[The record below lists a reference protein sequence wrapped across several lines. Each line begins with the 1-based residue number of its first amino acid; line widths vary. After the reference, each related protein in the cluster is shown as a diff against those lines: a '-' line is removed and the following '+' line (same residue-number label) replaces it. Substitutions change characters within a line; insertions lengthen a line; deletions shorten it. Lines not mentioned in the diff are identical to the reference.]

1 MTNRVCIGDPSP
13 ALTPIRCRPMT
24 DDPIAEVEGL
34 LSDRLR
40 ELFGP
45 RFRWA
50 QDAIGVHTTNRVAG
64 LAARVLSDEHWAKG
78 VSRDEFVDTAGARG
92 GREGLADW
100 ILRLL
105 ELRGRLKCEQ
115 DRWRATIPLGDETP
129 LPEGAKGDIKELETT
144 MRIVDRIAEGGSDVL
159 SGARTGEEVLF
170 GRETFALWFRYF
182 HNSNLLYAPNNRLAA
197 LALTDELPS
206 GARILEL
213 GGGTGSAGEA
223 LAEEVA
229 GRERPPW
236 PKEYYFTELAPAFER
251 RGSRV
256 VRARWPETVEVSS
269 AIVDF
274 DRSLVEQGIEAGSF
288 DAVWAVNALH
298 ASQDLGPS
306 LARIL
311 EVLEPGGLL
320 VLGECVRPRPGEPIY
335 TEFLFAFLE
344 SYRSVPLGPLRST
357 SGFLTVR
364 EWRENLSAAGFTEV
378 SVVPDVEAIQQIFPE
393 FVAAAI
399 VAKRPARKDTD
410 TSSLD

>member
-1 MTNRVCIGDPSP
+1 
-13 ALTPIRCRPMT
+13 
-24 DDPIAEVEGL
+24 
-34 LSDRLR
+34 
-40 ELFGP
+40 
-45 RFRWA
+45 
-50 QDAIGVHTTNRVAG
+50 VHTTNRVAG
-64 LAARVLSDEHWAKG
+64 MAARVLSAEHWARG
-78 VSRDEFVDTAGARG
+78 VSRDEFIDAAGARG

-100 ILRLL
+100 ILGLL
-105 ELRGRLKCEQ
+105 ELRGRLQREQ
-115 DRWRATIPLGDETP
+115 DRWQATIPLGDERP
-129 LPEGAKGDIKELETT
+129 LPEGAQDDFKELDAT

-159 SGARTGEEVLF
+159 CGARTGEEVLF

-197 LALTDELPS
+197 LALADRLPS

-229 GRERPPW
+229 GREQPPW
-236 PKEYYFTELAPAFER
+236 PAGYCFTELAPAFER

-256 VRARWPETVEVSS
+256 VRARWPDTVDVSS

-274 DRSLVEQGIEAGSF
+274 DRSLVEQGLEAGSF

-298 ASQDLGPS
+298 ASQDLGAS
-306 LARIL
+306 LSRVL
-311 EVLEPGGLL
+311 EVIRPGGLL

-357 SGFLTVR
+357 PGFLTVG
-364 EWRENLSAAGFTEV
+364 EWRDNLAVAGFAEI
-378 SVVPDVEAIQQIFPE
+378 SIVPDVEAIQQIFPE

-399 VAKRPARKDTD
+399 VARRPT
-410 TSSLD
+410 